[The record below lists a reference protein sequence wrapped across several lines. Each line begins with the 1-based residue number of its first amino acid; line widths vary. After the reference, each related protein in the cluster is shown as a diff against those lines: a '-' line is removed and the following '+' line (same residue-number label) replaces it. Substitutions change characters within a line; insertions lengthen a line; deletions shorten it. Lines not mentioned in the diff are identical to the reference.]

1 MGIFPSW
8 KLTNIINQ
16 GFGPPSPQEGVTSC
30 HWFRGWQVTTG
41 IGFHIVSCCPLPT
54 AREAERNIYLCKGGP
69 LQHLGECPLFN
80 ITADFLVLE
89 LIHMGRCTK
98 WDIWKP
104 PSWTL
109 GVSEV
114 ETKKRTH
121 EHASKVFQGDL
132 GCFTKGLADTCLPL
146 FLSSIVL
153 EYQVHDPSQNEY
165 NQTPLHSYR
174 QLCVLREGP
183 SDPDAVNREPDPC
196 QIQGSHKTPQWIIT
210 E

>member
-80 ITADFLVLE
+80 ITVDVLVLE

-121 EHASKVFQGDL
+121 EHASKVFQGVWL
-132 GCFTKGLADTCLPL
+132 L
-146 FLSSIVL
+146 
-153 EYQVHDPSQNEY
+153 Y
-165 NQTPLHSYR
+165 
-174 QLCVLREGP
+174 
-183 SDPDAVNREPDPC
+183 
-196 QIQGSHKTPQWIIT
+196 QGSCRRMSSPFSLKYSSGIPSSWSISKWIQPNTLTQLSAAVCAERTPIWPRCS
-210 E
+210 